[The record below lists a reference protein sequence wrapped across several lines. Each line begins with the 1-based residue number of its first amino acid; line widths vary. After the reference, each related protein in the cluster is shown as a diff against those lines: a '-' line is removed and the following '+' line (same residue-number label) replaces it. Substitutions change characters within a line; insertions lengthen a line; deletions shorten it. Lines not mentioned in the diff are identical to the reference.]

1 MTIMIKKRNG
11 RKEVLDITKIQKMTI
26 EATAGLEG
34 VSQSELELDS
44 HIKFID
50 GMNSSD
56 IQDALIKT
64 AVEKIDIDVPNW
76 TFVAARLFLYDLYH
90 RVGIATYGV
99 KGEAYRHLKEY
110 INFGI
115 EAGRIIPN
123 LANGYDLD
131 DLNSYIDP
139 SRDFLF
145 NYLGIKTLY
154 DRYLIKNSK
163 GEPIELPQ
171 QMFMAIAMFLAQ
183 NEEKKQE
190 KAKEF
195 YDVISKFEVMLATP
209 TLSNARTNRH
219 QLSSCY
225 IGSSPDNIEGIFDG
239 YKEMALLSKYGGG
252 IGWDWNQIRSLG
264 GSIDGHKSAAGGT
277 VPFLKITNEIVRT
290 AANTKD
296 FAKMFRRSYSEELN
310 TNTILEYTI
319 PLLKSALLS
328 TKTAISIID
337 EQEHSK
343 VEEKYQR
350 VIVEESKTDDLYL
363 MIEKNILKL
372 ITQKLD
378 LSKEYFDLLS
388 SLRRL
393 EKIADR
399 SVSIASLL
407 QFAKL
412 GGDIV
417 QS

>member
-1 MTIMIKKRNG
+1 MLKPYEEKL
-11 RKEVLDITKIQKMTI
+11 K
-26 EATAGLEG
+26 
-34 VSQSELELDS
+34 
-44 HIKFID
+44 
-50 GMNSSD
+50 
-56 IQDALIKT
+56 LIKSE
-64 AVEKIDIDVPNW
+64 VEKLGLDV
-76 TFVAARLFLYDLYH
+76 V
-90 RVGIATYGV
+90 
-99 KGEAYRHLKEY
+99 EALEVCLKALNERK
-110 INFGI
+110 I
-115 EAGRIIPN
+115 EN
-123 LANGYDLD
+123 L
-131 DLNSYIDP
+131 
-139 SRDFLF
+139 
-145 NYLGIKTLY
+145 
-154 DRYLIKNSK
+154 KNVEVS
-163 GEPIELPQ
+163 
-171 QMFMAIAMFLAQ
+171 
-183 NEEKKQE
+183 EKKFLVKSNE
-190 KAKEF
+190 I
-195 YDVISKFEVMLATP
+195 DNLIITTLALYTP
-209 TLSNARTNRH
+209 EARDLRR
-219 QLSSCY
+219 
-225 IGSSPDNIEGIFDG
+225 
-239 YKEMALLSKYGGG
+239 MVA
-252 IGWDWNQIRSLG
+252 
-264 GSIDGHKSAAGGT
+264 
-277 VPFLKITNEIVRT
+277 FLKITNEIVRT

>member
-1 MTIMIKKRNG
+1 MLKPYEEKLKLIKSDVEKLG
-11 RKEVLDITKIQKMTI
+11 LDIVEALEVCLKALNERKIENLKNV
-26 EATAGLEG
+26 E
-34 VSQSELELDS
+34 VS
-44 HIKFID
+44 
-50 GMNSSD
+50 
-56 IQDALIKT
+56 
-64 AVEKIDIDVPNW
+64 
-76 TFVAARLFLYDLYH
+76 
-90 RVGIATYGV
+90 
-99 KGEAYRHLKEY
+99 
-110 INFGI
+110 
-115 EAGRIIPN
+115 
-123 LANGYDLD
+123 
-131 DLNSYIDP
+131 
-139 SRDFLF
+139 
-145 NYLGIKTLY
+145 
-154 DRYLIKNSK
+154 
-163 GEPIELPQ
+163 
-171 QMFMAIAMFLAQ
+171 
-183 NEEKKQE
+183 EKKFLVKSNE
-190 KAKEF
+190 I
-195 YDVISKFEVMLATP
+195 DNLIITTLALYTP
-209 TLSNARTNRH
+209 EARDLRR
-219 QLSSCY
+219 
-225 IGSSPDNIEGIFDG
+225 
-239 YKEMALLSKYGGG
+239 MVA
-252 IGWDWNQIRSLG
+252 
-264 GSIDGHKSAAGGT
+264 
-277 VPFLKITNEIVRT
+277 FLKITNEIVRT

-296 FAKMFRRSYSEELN
+296 FAKMFRRSYSEDLN

-337 EQEHSK
+337 EQEYSK

>member
-1 MTIMIKKRNG
+1 MLKPYAEKLKLIKS
-11 RKEVLDITKIQKMTI
+11 EVEKLGLDIVEALEVCLKALNERKIENLKNV
-26 EATAGLEG
+26 E
-34 VSQSELELDS
+34 VS
-44 HIKFID
+44 
-50 GMNSSD
+50 
-56 IQDALIKT
+56 
-64 AVEKIDIDVPNW
+64 
-76 TFVAARLFLYDLYH
+76 
-90 RVGIATYGV
+90 
-99 KGEAYRHLKEY
+99 
-110 INFGI
+110 
-115 EAGRIIPN
+115 
-123 LANGYDLD
+123 
-131 DLNSYIDP
+131 
-139 SRDFLF
+139 
-145 NYLGIKTLY
+145 
-154 DRYLIKNSK
+154 
-163 GEPIELPQ
+163 
-171 QMFMAIAMFLAQ
+171 
-183 NEEKKQE
+183 EKKFLVKSNE
-190 KAKEF
+190 I
-195 YDVISKFEVMLATP
+195 DNLIITTLALYTP
-209 TLSNARTNRH
+209 EARDLRR
-219 QLSSCY
+219 
-225 IGSSPDNIEGIFDG
+225 
-239 YKEMALLSKYGGG
+239 MVA
-252 IGWDWNQIRSLG
+252 
-264 GSIDGHKSAAGGT
+264 
-277 VPFLKITNEIVRT
+277 FLKITNEIVRT

>member
-1 MTIMIKKRNG
+1 MLKPYEEKLKLIKS
-11 RKEVLDITKIQKMTI
+11 EVEKLGLDIVEALEVCLKALNERKIENLKNV
-26 EATAGLEG
+26 E
-34 VSQSELELDS
+34 VS
-44 HIKFID
+44 
-50 GMNSSD
+50 
-56 IQDALIKT
+56 
-64 AVEKIDIDVPNW
+64 
-76 TFVAARLFLYDLYH
+76 
-90 RVGIATYGV
+90 
-99 KGEAYRHLKEY
+99 
-110 INFGI
+110 
-115 EAGRIIPN
+115 
-123 LANGYDLD
+123 
-131 DLNSYIDP
+131 
-139 SRDFLF
+139 
-145 NYLGIKTLY
+145 
-154 DRYLIKNSK
+154 
-163 GEPIELPQ
+163 
-171 QMFMAIAMFLAQ
+171 
-183 NEEKKQE
+183 EKKFLVKSNE
-190 KAKEF
+190 I
-195 YDVISKFEVMLATP
+195 DNLIITTLALYTP
-209 TLSNARTNRH
+209 EARDLRR
-219 QLSSCY
+219 
-225 IGSSPDNIEGIFDG
+225 
-239 YKEMALLSKYGGG
+239 MVA
-252 IGWDWNQIRSLG
+252 
-264 GSIDGHKSAAGGT
+264 
-277 VPFLKITNEIVRT
+277 FLKITNEIVRT

-296 FAKMFRRSYSEELN
+296 FAKMFRRSYSEDLN

-378 LSKEYFDLLS
+378 LSKDYFDLLS